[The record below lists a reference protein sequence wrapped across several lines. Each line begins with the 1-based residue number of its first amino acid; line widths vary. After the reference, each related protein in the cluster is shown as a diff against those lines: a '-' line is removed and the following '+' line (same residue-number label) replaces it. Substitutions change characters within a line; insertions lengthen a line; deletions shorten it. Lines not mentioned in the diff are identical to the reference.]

1 MRDRFYDTWDAAR
14 QGLLYEWR
22 NTFEGALAEII
33 VLDQFSRNLNRR
45 TMLSY
50 TQDNMALILSQNLMQ
65 QYPDY
70 KERSED
76 EITFIY
82 LPWMHSESKEIQK
95 ETEELYLELDN
106 EELTKYMYQHKEIID
121 RFGRYPYRNEILGR
135 TSTADELDFISD
147 NDLDF
152 SKKLNKKFKRQG
164 ITCRFFALKLSFND
178 FSLKTPILH
187 AKFIVEL
194 AL

>member
-1 MRDRFYDTWDAAR
+1 
-14 QGLLYEWR
+14 
-22 NTFEGALAEII
+22 
-33 VLDQFSRNLNRR
+33 
-45 TMLSY
+45 MLSY

-95 ETEELYLELDN
+95 ETEKLYLELDN

-147 NDLDF
+147 NDFDF
-152 SKKLNKKFKRQG
+152 
-164 ITCRFFALKLSFND
+164 
-178 FSLKTPILH
+178 
-187 AKFIVEL
+187 AKN
-194 AL
+194 

>member
-1 MRDRFYDTWDAAR
+1 MKIATANEVYDFWFNENNEENWFKRSDAFDEEIRDRFYDTWDAAR

-22 NTFEGALAEII
+22 NTFKGALAEII
-33 VLDQFSRNLNRR
+33 VLDQFSRNLNRS

-95 ETEELYLELDN
+95 ETEKLCLELDN

-152 SKKLNKKFKRQG
+152 
-164 ITCRFFALKLSFND
+164 
-178 FSLKTPILH
+178 
-187 AKFIVEL
+187 AKN
-194 AL
+194 